1 MISMKEAWTDIS
13 KGNVNFTKKY
23 CHEKFSY
30 GMVSLMIIS
39 SAFAVILFLSN
50 SIVIVTVIPMF
61 LSAIFIAKTGLDF
74 DKFRGFAIV
83 GYVTG
88 IFLLLTNIW
97 PILLSLMFN
106 SMGAW

>member
-1 MISMKEAWTDIS
+1 MKDAWNDIS

-23 CHEKFSY
+23 CHERFSY
-30 GMVSLMIIS
+30 GMVSLMIIF
-39 SAFAVILFLSN
+39 SAVAVILFLSN
-50 SIVIVTVIPMF
+50 SMIVVTVIPMF